1 MKEARYFQVEDQGWV
16 RCALCPHRCAI
27 APGKRGIC
35 GVRENREGILWAL
48 SYGRLVALNDDPIE
62 KKPLFHVLPG
72 SRSLSVATVG
82 CNLTCAHCQNHE
94 ISQYPRRRAEIPGR
108 DVSPQAV
115 VDEALRLGSQT
126 LSFTYS
132 EPTIFMEWAQDIAER
147 AVPAGVRCVS
157 VTNGYTAPGPLSD
170 LGKNLLAA
178 NVDLKG
184 FREAFYRQVCG
195 AQLKPVMETIA
206 LLRKLGVWVEVTT
219 LLIPGLNDSEDELAE
234 LAAFLASVDRAMPWH
249 LSRFHPDH
257 EMLDRPPTS
266 QDSIQRA
273 RRIGQE
279 AGLRFVYSGNVWG
292 DAGENTFCPA
302 CATPLIERCGFSVQA
317 FRLKDGACPKCGER
331 IEGIWS

>member
-1 MKEARYFQVEDQGWV
+1 MKEARYTEVADKGWV
-16 RCALCPHRCAI
+16 RCLLCPHRCAI
-27 APGKRGIC
+27 SPGKRGIC
-35 GVRENREGILWAL
+35 GVRENRGGLLWSL
-48 SYGRLVALNDDPIE
+48 SYGRLVTMNDDPIE

-82 CNLTCAHCQNHE
+82 CNLTCEHCQNHE
-94 ISQYPRRRAEIPGR
+94 ISQYPRRGGEIPGR
-108 DVSPQAV
+108 DVAPQTV
-115 VDEALRLGSQT
+115 VDEARRLGSRT
-126 LSFTYS
+126 ISFTYS

-157 VTNGYTAPGPLSD
+157 VTNGYTSPGPLSD

-184 FREAFYRQVCG
+184 FREEFYREVCG
-195 AQLKPVMETIA
+195 ARLQPVMDAIA

-219 LLIPGLNDSEDELAE
+219 LLIPGLNDSTEELRD

-257 EMLDRPPTS
+257 EMLDRPATPLE
-266 QDSIQRA
+266 SIQRA
-273 RRIGQE
+273 RKIGQE

-292 DAGENTFCPA
+292 DAGEKTICPS
-302 CATPLIERCGFSVQA
+302 CAAPLIERRGFSILA
-317 FRLKDGACPKCGER
+317 NRLKDGACPKCGEP
-331 IEGIWS
+331 IEGVWS